1 MDESSGFSLL
11 ILKSGLVCISGVF
24 WEIEGFDGIDRFEV
38 NKVISFSF
46 FFFFREF
53 WRRFFVVAVDLY
65 LERV

>member
-11 ILKSGLVCISGVF
+11 ILKSGLVCISEVF

-46 FFFFREF
+46 FFFLGNFGEDF
-53 WRRFFVVAVDLY
+53 SSL
-65 LERV
+65 LLISI

>member
-11 ILKSGLVCISGVF
+11 ILKSGLVCISEVF

-46 FFFFREF
+46 FFFLGNFGEDF
-53 WRRFFVVAVDLY
+53 SSL
-65 LERV
+65 LLIST